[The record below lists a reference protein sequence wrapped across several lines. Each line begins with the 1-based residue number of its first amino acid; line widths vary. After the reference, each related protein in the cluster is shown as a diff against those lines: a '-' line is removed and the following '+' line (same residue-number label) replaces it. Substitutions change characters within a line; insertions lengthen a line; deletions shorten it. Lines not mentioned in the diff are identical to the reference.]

1 MEELSTHAACEDTC
15 GFFETFQY
23 FKIYIKNIFQNKGS
37 ICTQE
42 LKHQS
47 LHSQIPRVKKVH
59 GKGDT
64 LEIAKFWTLNWL
76 NCDPLPPLLQIY

>member
-42 LKHQS
+42 LKHPAFTKS
-47 LHSQIPRVKKVH
+47 AWTR
-59 GKGDT
+59 DT